1 MLEQMREGYKEALDD
16 DVSESDLNEHRP
28 ESVRVVLREAT
39 SRSWKQLA
47 RERIED
53 EKPAI
58 PLGKRFWPLSAEE
71 RAAIGEL
78 FATEPLRRLATARG
92 SRDDDAEVE
101 VRDAA
106 YWMKGCSSLGRLGFA
121 VLLAVKRKKA
131 GGGSLC
137 LIDVKEAK

>member
-1 MLEQMREGYKEALDD
+1 MLEQMREGYDEAVDD
-16 DVSESDLNEHRP
+16 GVSESDLNEHRP

-71 RAAIGEL
+71 RAAIGDL
-78 FATEPLRRLATARG
+78 FATEPLRRLATALR
-92 SRDDDAEVE
+92 SRDDDVEVE

-106 YWMKGCSSLGRLGFA
+106 Y
-121 VLLAVKRKKA
+121 
-131 GGGSLC
+131 
-137 LIDVKEAK
+137 

>member
-1 MLEQMREGYKEALDD
+1 MAARGSDLPGVTTARMLEQMMEGYDEALDD
-16 DVSESDLNEHRP
+16 GVSESDLNEHRP

-78 FATEPLRRLATARG
+78 FAKEPLRRLATARR
-92 SRDDDAEVE
+92 SRDDVAEVE
-101 VRDAA
+101 VRDAHD
-106 YWMKGCSSLGRLGFA
+106 GCQEACGLHRFGPSE
-121 VLLAVKRKKA
+121 LLD
-131 GGGSLC
+131 L
-137 LIDVKEAK
+137 